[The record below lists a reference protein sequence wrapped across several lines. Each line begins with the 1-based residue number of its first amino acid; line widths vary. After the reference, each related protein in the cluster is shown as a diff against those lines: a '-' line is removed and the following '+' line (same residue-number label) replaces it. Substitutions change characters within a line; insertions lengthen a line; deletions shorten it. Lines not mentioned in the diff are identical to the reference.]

1 MLSDKDLERFSR
13 QIIIDKI
20 GFEGQKK
27 LNNSSIL
34 IVGCGGLGTSAS
46 QYLAMSGIGK
56 ITLLDDDIINLSN
69 LNRQTLFQE
78 KDIGKFKVKVLASRL
93 KKINQNITIKT
104 FCERLEKSTNH
115 INDSYDVILDCSDNF
130 ETRYLINK
138 ICFNQKKKLI
148 SAALQNFDIQILT
161 FSPWKKKEFPCYEC
175 VFPKEK
181 DYLSKNCDQMGILAP
196 IAGMGGVFQALNSII
211 VILNI
216 DNSIYTEMIL
226 FDGLSRMFK
235 KIRIFKNPRCLLCG
249 SKKS

>member
-115 INDSYDVILDCSDNF
+115 INLSYDVILDCSDNF

-148 SAALQNFDIQILT
+148 SAALQNFDIQI
-161 FSPWKKKEFPCYEC
+161 FFCS
-175 VFPKEK
+175 
-181 DYLSKNCDQMGILAP
+181 S
-196 IAGMGGVFQALNSII
+196 
-211 VILNI
+211 NI
-216 DNSIYTEMIL
+216 
-226 FDGLSRMFK
+226 
-235 KIRIFKNPRCLLCG
+235 
-249 SKKS
+249 